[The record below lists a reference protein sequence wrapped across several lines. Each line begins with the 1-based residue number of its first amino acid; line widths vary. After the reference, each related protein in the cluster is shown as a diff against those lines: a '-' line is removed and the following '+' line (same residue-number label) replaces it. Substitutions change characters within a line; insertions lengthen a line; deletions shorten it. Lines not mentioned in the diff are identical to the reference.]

1 VSHRGG
7 WSPTS
12 FVAPIC
18 GPEPSIAIGHEKER
32 SAPRRNVGGS
42 RWYPIG
48 MRATID
54 KAGRL
59 VIPKPLRDRLG
70 LVPGEVEVAADGNA
84 LRVESLASE
93 ELQEEDG
100 RLVIAAAGVHVNDD
114 TVRSFRDSE
123 QK

>member
-1 VSHRGG
+1 
-7 WSPTS
+7 
-12 FVAPIC
+12 
-18 GPEPSIAIGHEKER
+18 
-32 SAPRRNVGGS
+32 
-42 RWYPIG
+42 
-48 MRATID
+48 MQATID

-70 LVPGEVEVAADGNA
+70 LVPGVVEVAADGNA

-100 RLVIAAAGVHVNDD
+100 RLVIAAAGVQVDD
-114 TVRSFRDSE
+114 DVVWTLRAVE